1 MQLQDSVKKE
11 LKHITIYTLIGLVA
25 MLALFALVHFCFYA
39 PVPFDYRV
47 ALAGILGS
55 LVAIGNFFWLCLT
68 VQKVASMEDEHMAT
82 LQLRASY
89 SRRMMFQV
97 FWVIIAIVAPCFQ
110 FAAGIIPLIFP
121 TMGIRVVTIINYIK
135 KS

>member
-11 LKHITIYTLIGLVA
+11 LKHITIYTLIG
-25 MLALFALVHFCFYA
+25 
-39 PVPFDYRV
+39 
-47 ALAGILGS
+47 